1 MFGKKSAKNRKNKNN
16 AQTFYADN
24 INPVRNN
31 KPACNGNDQ
40 SQPAYA
46 SSNGFYR
53 TSTVSYPINA
63 VNTRIPGSEC
73 SSRTASSASSYSNFV
88 DRRRP
93 NSAFFENTSSNMQT
107 NEWIRNDDIKK
118 QKNSKRSSGIFKFIK
133 KLGRKDHNRGSSF
146 YDIMDKNDKIVRT
159 STGNFNHHYIPRGE
173 AILNKK
179 YRSSSTLCEDDF
191 LKLSIEGTA
200 EQQTVFTDSV
210 ENVSVQTDNESR
222 VSINEFITEE
232 IQTQRS
238 STLSLNCPL
247 ESVPETDTTLTVK
260 NSSHLRKSSED
271 ARFRPK
277 SSHIP
282 KVVSFNQLGGPHSH
296 PANFNC
302 PIYKSTPHLDQ
313 METPSLHRNRVDT
326 PIKCAIS
333 RPAVL
338 DGVKLRRR
346 PKNYQAQ
353 KEKHKSLNM
362 DDRSVQEE
370 MFRRSF
376 ILEDLV
382 GGKMDE
388 EQLSRGLSRVS
399 QVMRTAERDVCKD
412 EVEQI
417 LMMDE
422 DEFLNY
428 SLQCSP
434 SAMQVTS

>member
-16 AQTFYADN
+16 ARTFYADN
-24 INPVRNN
+24 IIPVKSNM
-31 KPACNGNDQ
+31 ACNGNDQ

-46 SSNGFYR
+46 SSNGFCR

-73 SSRTASSASSYSNFV
+73 SSRTASSASSYSNNFI

-93 NSAFFENTSSNMQT
+93 NSAFFENTSLDMQT
-107 NEWIRNDDIKK
+107 NEWTKNNDLKK
-118 QKNSKRSSGIFKFIK
+118 QKNTKRSSGIFSFIK
-133 KLGRKDHNRGSSF
+133 NLGRKDHTRGSSF

-159 STGNFNHHYIPRGE
+159 STGNFNHQYIPRGE
-173 AILNKK
+173 AILQKK
-179 YRSSSTLCEDDF
+179 YKSSSTLCEDDF
-191 LKLSIEGTA
+191 SKMSIEGTT
-200 EQQTVFTDSV
+200 EPHTVFADSV
-210 ENVSVQTDNESR
+210 ENVSIQTDNDSR
-222 VSINEFITEE
+222 VNLNEFITEE

-238 STLSLNCPL
+238 STLSLNCKL
-247 ESVPETDTTLTVK
+247 ESVPESDTTLTVK
-260 NSSHLRKSSED
+260 NSSHVTKSSED
-271 ARFRPK
+271 ARFRRK
-277 SSHIP
+277 SSHLP
-282 KVVSFNQLGGPHSH
+282 KVVSFYQLGGPHSH
-296 PANFNC
+296 PSNLNS
-302 PIYKSTPHLDQ
+302 PIYKSTPHLDL
-313 METPSLHRNRVDT
+313 METPSLYRNRVDT

-333 RPAVL
+333 RPGVL
-338 DGVKLRRR
+338 DGVKLRRK

-428 SLQCSP
+428 SIQCSP
-434 SAMQVTS
+434 TVMQVTS